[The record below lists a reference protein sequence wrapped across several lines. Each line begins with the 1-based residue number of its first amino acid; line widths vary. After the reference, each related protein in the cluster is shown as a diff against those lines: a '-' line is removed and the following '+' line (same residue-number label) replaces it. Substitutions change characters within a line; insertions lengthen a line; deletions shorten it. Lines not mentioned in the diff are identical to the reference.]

1 MQNGTFIDGLAIKK
15 MWFSM
20 AMLNNQMV
28 TNMIE
33 HDSHVLPISHE
44 LPGNKGFQ
52 SRFLWTIADPSSLK
66 MGYDELTIL
75 TILNIAWID
84 IFLIKY
90 SADTYIYIYIHIWE
104 IPYMNSRVQLSQL
117 QTSQNSIR
125 PSAVAQDGSL
135 DLAELHTGRL
145 SGDHGWPAGWS
156 WGCGSKII
164 GKFPMIYG
172 KHMENLWKFP
182 KSRFSICFPYINGHA
197 TGT

>member
-1 MQNGTFIDGLAIKK
+1 MHTYIYIISDTYIIYIYILYLIHINIYIYIISDIYIYILYLIYIYIYYIWCIYIYILYLIHTYIYFIWHIYILY
-15 MWFSM
+15 
-20 AMLNNQMV
+20 
-28 TNMIE
+28 
-33 HDSHVLPISHE
+33 PI
-44 LPGNKGFQ
+44 
-52 SRFLWTIADPSSLK
+52 RIYIYYYIW
-66 MGYDELTIL
+66 
-75 TILNIAWID
+75 
-84 IFLIKY
+84 
-90 SADTYIYIYIHIWE
+90 YIYIYIHIWE

>member
-1 MQNGTFIDGLAIKK
+1 MFYFNGLNIAENELATSLLRIFTLWLFNIAMQNGTFIDGLAIKK

-90 SADTYIYIYIHIWE
+90 SADTYIYIHIYICHNDIVRHE
-104 IPYMNSRVQLSQL
+104 CLSV
-117 QTSQNSIR
+117 SC
-125 PSAVAQDGSL
+125 
-135 DLAELHTGRL
+135 
-145 SGDHGWPAGWS
+145 HGP
-156 WGCGSKII
+156 
-164 GKFPMIYG
+164 PV
-172 KHMENLWKFP
+172 
-182 KSRFSICFPYINGHA
+182 
-197 TGT
+197 